1 MRAADGK
8 IQCEN
13 MSCACMQPESA
24 SAPPRQGV
32 APKGTSHRP
41 STSATAQ
48 TARSRHSSSRA
59 APAACAARYS
69 AASAVWYAAPT
80 ASTASSSLN
89 CAAAH
94 MRAMLDPWHPGR
106 HPHAPTCSHLCA
118 GNREVAESLQPA
130 FLLQANQ
137 GNRTACMQACDALT
151 VPPPCGRRPAPG
163 RRPPRSCARARA
175 RQAAAPAACAGHAP
189 RRPPRCVCPETRS
202 WPARPR
208 ARKRQSPRRPAWAP
222 PPPPCPRPPAC
233 APPDMGL
240 GLG

>member
-1 MRAADGK
+1 MHAARK
-8 IQCEN
+8 CI
-13 MSCACMQPESA
+13 
-24 SAPPRQGV
+24 SAPTPR
-32 APKGTSHRP
+32 
-41 STSATAQ
+41 
-48 TARSRHSSSRA
+48 SSSEGYFPQTQHQCHSADSAQPSQLLARCA
-59 APAACAARYS
+59 GRLRRQVLGRERAACAARYS